1 MSKKL
6 YIGFIY
12 NELIQKA
19 EPLVN
24 KLRTI
29 IPDHYSIWISPG
41 DIINVSPDILQET
54 KIIVTAGGDGTILK
68 ASRISSEFN
77 IPILGI
83 NLGRVG
89 FMTELQPEN
98 AEKEIINYL
107 DDSKIEY
114 DSRLMLQCEIFNTT
128 TSKLLQTHNALNDIV
143 ISRGSDPKLL
153 DINTEIDSVDLHT
166 YRADGLIISSPTGTT
181 GYSLAAGGPIISP
194 NSDVMLLQPLA
205 AHMNFSKS
213 LVVGKSSIIN
223 ISLVSKQSASLI
235 VDGIKEIDFS
245 TDHLLRIRKSS
256 NSTVFI
262 RKDSKNNFYATLTNR
277 LLS

>member
-1 MSKKL
+1 MQRLFS
-6 YIGFIY
+6 
-12 NELIQKA
+12 LILA
-19 EPLVN
+19 LPITLA
-24 KLRTI
+24 
-29 IPDHYSIWISPG
+29 
-41 DIINVSPDILQET
+41 
-54 KIIVTAGGDGTILK
+54 IVTPALANEPISLEISVENEDSINFTDTIRNQIEAK
-68 ASRISSEFN
+68 EFEVA
-77 IPILGI
+77 I
-83 NLGRVG
+83 NA
-89 FMTELQPEN
+89 